1 MYCPNCGAE
10 STLGLKF
17 CKRCGASIASSADTT
32 APQKFPVALTAG
44 FVGIIGLIALV
55 GLIAPLALATDLIKQ
70 GITLDNLRPILF
82 LSPVVTFGIVGALIW
97 LLLRLIKIYQHP
109 GGQSQIKEVQAEG
122 SKAYTPAQI
131 AAPPESLGSVTE
143 HTTRNF
149 DPSRYRD
156 AEGQIEDR

>member
-10 STLGLKF
+10 STQGLKF
-17 CKRCGASIASSADTT
+17 CKRCGAGIASSADIA

-55 GLIAPLALATDLIKQ
+55 GLIGPLALATDLVKQ

-82 LSPVVTFGIVGALIW
+82 LSPVVTFGIVGTLIW

-109 GGQSQIKEVQAEG
+109 GGRSQIKEVKAEG
-122 SKAYTPAQI
+122 SKAYAPAQI

-149 DPSRYRD
+149 EPSRYRD
-156 AEGQIEDR
+156 AEVQIEDR